1 MIVKDF
7 VSAIINLADDIN
19 DIYVNEI
26 KVYDRDSGLVF
37 NEVLYRA
44 LFLTDLEF
52 TGRTVYIEGNL
63 PTTRISEAVAGGKQI
78 NDKLIVTK
86 WAMYLREG
94 FNITEIVSRSEIKE
108 MFSL

>member
-1 MIVKDF
+1 MTVKDF
-7 VSAIINLADDIN
+7 VSAIIKLMSDPVDVCVN
-19 DIYVNEI
+19 DTV
-26 KVYDRDSGLVF
+26 VYDSANGLIF
-37 NEVLYRA
+37 SELLYRT

-63 PTTRISEAVAGGKQI
+63 PTTRISEAVAEGKQI